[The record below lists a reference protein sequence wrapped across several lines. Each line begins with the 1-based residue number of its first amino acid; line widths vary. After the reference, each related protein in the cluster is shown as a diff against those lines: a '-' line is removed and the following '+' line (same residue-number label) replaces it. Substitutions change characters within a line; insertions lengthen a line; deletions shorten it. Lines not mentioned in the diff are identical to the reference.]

1 MFLPRIRSILAAIF
15 AAAVVAAGCGEGTL
29 SSPTG
34 PSVLSDA
41 AGVALDAPSDGLA
54 STSDDA
60 LTTLDRD
67 ERPKNGK
74 GSGKGND
81 KEKGNRDEDKSDRG
95 PGKERDEEEEEEE
108 EEKEEKD
115 GEDDDGE
122 DDDHHGRGR
131 NVSGFVTAL
140 GADSITIRGVVVKVT
155 PTTLIRHGNRRL
167 TLAEI
172 AVGDHAQAKGTMSPD
187 GTTFTATEIKVE
199 DTDGNDDD
207 DDDED
212 DEDEV
217 DVTGTVAGLPA
228 TRSCPTL
235 TFTIGT
241 TTVKTNDRTSFDDVT
256 CATLANGNLVKVEG
270 VRQADGSILAS
281 EVELEAGPNEVSG
294 KISGLTSTTSCPTLT
309 FTLGT
314 TTVTTN
320 NATVFEGVAC
330 TALANGRKVEVEGTL
345 TGTTLAA
352 AKVELD

>member
-1 MFLPRIRSILAAIF
+1 
-15 AAAVVAAGCGEGTL
+15 
-29 SSPTG
+29 
-34 PSVLSDA
+34 
-41 AGVALDAPSDGLA
+41 
-54 STSDDA
+54 
-60 LTTLDRD
+60 
-67 ERPKNGK
+67 
-74 GSGKGND
+74 
-81 KEKGNRDEDKSDRG
+81 
-95 PGKERDEEEEEEE
+95 
-108 EEKEEKD
+108 
-115 GEDDDGE
+115 
-122 DDDHHGRGR
+122 
-131 NVSGFVTAL
+131 VTAL
-140 GADSITIRGVVVKVT
+140 GADSITLRGVVVKVT

-199 DTDGNDDD
+199 DTDGNDDGNDDDD

-212 DEDEV
+212 GDKNDEDEV
-217 DVTGTVAGLPA
+217 DLRGTVTGLPA

-256 CATLANGNLVKVEG
+256 CAALANGNLVKVEG
-270 VRQADGSILAS
+270 VRQTDGSILAS
-281 EVELEAGPNEVSG
+281 DVELEAGPNEVTG

-320 NATVFEGVAC
+320 NTTVFEGVAC
-330 TALANGRKVEVEGTL
+330 TALTNGRKVEVEGTL

-352 AKVELD
+352 AKVEVD